1 MNQPMQNPYPP
12 NPQPELARQRNRIS
26 ADRSL
31 LSFIRS
37 SVSLIGIG
45 VGISQIS
52 STYLPLVSYLGYWTY
67 LLSVLMVGLGMISLV
82 FATLDYQGEMK
93 RLQQPEYYFT
103 PRWSLGGV
111 TGWIIVIAGLL
122 TLIQLGLTPVYR

>member
-1 MNQPMQNPYPP
+1 MQNPYPP
-12 NPQPELARQRNRIS
+12 NPQPALARERNRIA

-37 SVSLIGIG
+37 SVTLISIG
-45 VGISQIS
+45 VGINQVS
-52 STYLPLVSYLGYWTY
+52 SIFVPIVSYLGYWTY
-67 LLSVLMVGLGMISLV
+67 LLSVLMVGVGVITLI
-82 FATLDYQGEMK
+82 FAARDYQGELQ

-111 TGWIIVIAGLL
+111 TGWIILVAGSLTFLRLL
-122 TLIQLGLTPVYR
+122 LTPVY

>member
-1 MNQPMQNPYPP
+1 MTMQNPYPP
-12 NPQPELARQRNRIS
+12 NPQPALARERNRIA

-37 SVSLIGIG
+37 SVTLISIG
-45 VGISQIS
+45 VGINQVS
-52 STYLPLVSYLGYWTY
+52 SIFVPIVSYLGYWTY
-67 LLSVLMVGLGMISLV
+67 LLSVLMVGVGVITLI
-82 FATLDYQGEMK
+82 FAARDYQGELQ

-111 TGWIIVIAGLL
+111 TGWIILVAGSLTFLRLL
-122 TLIQLGLTPVYR
+122 LTPVY

>member
-1 MNQPMQNPYPP
+1 MQNPYPP
-12 NPQPELARQRNRIS
+12 NPQPELARERNRIA

-37 SVSLIGIG
+37 SVTLISIG
-45 VGISQIS
+45 VGINQVS
-52 STYLPLVSYLGYWTY
+52 SIFVPIVSYLGYWTY
-67 LLSVLMVGLGMISLV
+67 LLSVLMVGVGVITLI
-82 FATLDYQGEMK
+82 FAARDYQGELQ

-111 TGWIIVIAGLL
+111 TGWIILVAGSL
-122 TLIQLGLTPVYR
+122 TLLRLLLTPVY